1 MIGFRKLKVDHKS
14 TIKAIYTGSE
24 FLESVF
30 AGVEVGIVFLATKEY
45 TDAAWDFVKM
55 VERNYGF
62 PNKIICPCKK
72 CRKLNHHCVDDVF
85 EHLVITGMDPTYRIW
100 VHHGEQPIDTQVDE
114 VSNDMDAFDLYTT
127 AAMDDVDNNIGCG
140 GGEDDEFV
148 NEDLQKKLE
157 DAETPLYEG
166 SEKYTKLSS
175 IVALY
180 RLKNLNGWTDKIFTM
195 LLELLCDMFP
205 KNNVLPD
212 SMYSVRKFLRNFD
225 LKYEKIDAC
234 INDCCLF
241 RKEKAKMDVCPK
253 CSVCRWKVDK
263 PTKNVK
269 VGEAAKV
276 LRYFPIIPRLKR
288 LFRSKEM
295 AENLRWHFT
304 HKSFDGKMRH
314 PVDTPAWD
322 SINERWPEFNLEPRN
337 LRLGL
342 AADGINP
349 YKSLS
354 STYSCWPVMLVIYN
368 LPPWLCMRDENTFLS
383 LLIPGRKQP
392 GNDIDI
398 YLEPLI
404 EDLNKLWNN
413 GVHTYDAFDKSFFNL
428 KAMLLW
434 TINDF
439 PAYGNLAGCTTKGKT
454 ACPIC
459 GNDTCATRLKHSKK
473 ISYQNTRRFLL
484 FDHPYRSKKAWFNG
498 ATEER
503 GPPKVLSG
511 SEIVEELNQITKD
524 FGKNM
529 NPKKRSRDNK
539 VEGMWKK
546 KSIFFNLPY
555 WEVLLVRHNLDVM
568 HIEKNDLGIK
578 KALHPVEKDGTIRL
592 PTATYT
598 LSRSEKKMFCQRL
611 FDLKLPD
618 GYSSNISNCVVV
630 EERKL
635 MGLKSH
641 DFHVLMQQLL
651 VVAIRGL
658 MEDGPREAIIRL
670 SKFFNGICQHVVDV
684 KEIIELEAE
693 VVETICMFERYF
705 PPSFFDPM
713 VHLVVH
719 LGREVLLC
727 GPVQFRWMY
736 HFERYMKLL
745 KGYVMQPTHPEASIA
760 ERYIADESM
769 RFCASFFKQSN
780 DEGSFIGRNEY
791 NDSDVI
797 LEGRPLHRGV
807 TVTLNDK
814 DLASAHRY
822 VLFNLAVTEQYLE

>member
-1 MIGFRKLKVDHKS
+1 
-14 TIKAIYTGSE
+14 
-24 FLESVF
+24 
-30 AGVEVGIVFLATKEY
+30 
-45 TDAAWDFVKM
+45 
-55 VERNYGF
+55 
-62 PNKIICPCKK
+62 
-72 CRKLNHHCVDDVF
+72 
-85 EHLVITGMDPTYRIW
+85 
-100 VHHGEQPIDTQVDE
+100 
-114 VSNDMDAFDLYTT
+114 
-127 AAMDDVDNNIGCG
+127 
-140 GGEDDEFV
+140 
-148 NEDLQKKLE
+148 
-157 DAETPLYEG
+157 
-166 SEKYTKLSS
+166 
-175 IVALY
+175 
-180 RLKNLNGWTDKIFTM
+180 
-195 LLELLCDMFP
+195 
-205 KNNVLPD
+205 
-212 SMYSVRKFLRNFD
+212 
-225 LKYEKIDAC
+225 
-234 INDCCLF
+234 
-241 RKEKAKMDVCPK
+241 
-253 CSVCRWKVDK
+253 
-263 PTKNVK
+263 
-269 VGEAAKV
+269 
-276 LRYFPIIPRLKR
+276 
-288 LFRSKEM
+288 M

-304 HKSFDGKMRH
+304 HKSIDGKMRH

-322 SINERWPEFNLEPRN
+322 SNNERWPEFNLEPRN

-342 AADGINP
+342 AANGINP

-413 GVHTYDAFDKSFFNL
+413 GVHTYDAFNKSFFNL
-428 KAMLLW
+428 KAMFLW

-454 ACPIC
+454 ACLIC

-473 ISYQNTRRFLL
+473 ISYQNTRRFLP

-511 SEIVEELNQITKD
+511 SEIVEELNQIAND

-555 WEVLLVRHNLDVM
+555 WKVLLVRHNLDVM
-568 HIEKNDLGIK
+568 HLEKNVCDSIISTLLDLNGKSKDHLNARLDLKDLGIK
-578 KALHPVEKDGTIRL
+578 KALHSVEKDGIIRL
-592 PTATYT
+592 PAASYT

-611 FDLKLPD
+611 FDLKLTD

-658 MEDGPREAIIRL
+658 MEDGPREATIRL
-670 SKFFNGICQHVVDV
+670 SKFFNRICQHVVDV

-727 GPVQFRWMY
+727 GPIQFRWMY

-769 RFCASFFKQSN
+769 RFCASFLKQSN

-822 VLFNLAVTEQYLE
+822 VLFNLAVTEQYLELAHGPRKAIISYKGYVINGQRFHTKDAGRTTQNSGVYMEATTMCRSSAKDDAQLADVVGYYGLINQIILLDYYSFHIPLFRCNWTHVGKGVKKVDWYTLVNLHQGQKEFVREPFILASQAKQTFYARENENSNCYIVLKAPPRGHYESEIYDDQHDENPIAQS

>member
-1 MIGFRKLKVDHKS
+1 
-14 TIKAIYTGSE
+14 
-24 FLESVF
+24 
-30 AGVEVGIVFLATKEY
+30 
-45 TDAAWDFVKM
+45 
-55 VERNYGF
+55 
-62 PNKIICPCKK
+62 
-72 CRKLNHHCVDDVF
+72 
-85 EHLVITGMDPTYRIW
+85 
-100 VHHGEQPIDTQVDE
+100 
-114 VSNDMDAFDLYTT
+114 
-127 AAMDDVDNNIGCG
+127 MDDVDNNIGCG

-148 NEDLQKKLE
+148 NEDIQKKLE

-166 SEKYTKLSS
+166 CEKYTKLSS

-180 RLKNLNGWTDKIFTM
+180 KLKNLNGWTDKSFTG

-253 CSVCRWKVDK
+253 CSVSRWKVDK
-263 PTKNVK
+263 HTKNVK

-276 LRYFPIIPRLKR
+276 LRFFPIIPRLKR

-304 HKSFDGKMRH
+304 HKNIDGKMRH

-413 GVHTYDAFDKSFFNL
+413 GVHTYETFDKSFFNL

-439 PAYGNLAGCTTKGKT
+439 LAYENLVGCTTKGKT
-454 ACPIC
+454 ACPIS
-459 GNDTCATRLKHSKK
+459 GNDTCTTRLKHSKK
-473 ISYQNTRRFLL
+473 ISYQNTRRFLP
-484 FDHPYRSKKAWFNG
+484 FDHTYRSKKAWFNG

-511 SEIVEELNQITKD
+511 SEIVEELNQITND
-524 FGKNM
+524 F
-529 NPKKRSRDNK
+529 
-539 VEGMWKK
+539 
-546 KSIFFNLPY
+546 
-555 WEVLLVRHNLDVM
+555 
-568 HIEKNDLGIK
+568 
-578 KALHPVEKDGTIRL
+578 
-592 PTATYT
+592 
-598 LSRSEKKMFCQRL
+598 
-611 FDLKLPD
+611 
-618 GYSSNISNCVVV
+618 
-630 EERKL
+630 
-635 MGLKSH
+635 
-641 DFHVLMQQLL
+641 
-651 VVAIRGL
+651 
-658 MEDGPREAIIRL
+658 
-670 SKFFNGICQHVVDV
+670 
-684 KEIIELEAE
+684 
-693 VVETICMFERYF
+693 
-705 PPSFFDPM
+705 
-713 VHLVVH
+713 
-719 LGREVLLC
+719 
-727 GPVQFRWMY
+727 
-736 HFERYMKLL
+736 
-745 KGYVMQPTHPEASIA
+745 
-760 ERYIADESM
+760 
-769 RFCASFFKQSN
+769 
-780 DEGSFIGRNEY
+780 
-791 NDSDVI
+791 
-797 LEGRPLHRGV
+797 
-807 TVTLNDK
+807 
-814 DLASAHRY
+814 
-822 VLFNLAVTEQYLE
+822 